1 MRMREDAWQS
11 ESDRH
16 KRVAYCCGKDEC
28 VVEGEERRL
37 REGDGGR
44 TAPPHLHA
52 YNKVTSFKC
61 CRNLLAACAT
71 PASRLPLGEVSAL
84 KTGRRGGHGSKV
96 VRGDRLAI

>member
-37 REGDGGR
+37 REGEGGGQRRLTYTR
-44 TAPPHLHA
+44 TT
-52 YNKVTSFKC
+52 K
-61 CRNLLAACAT
+61 
-71 PASRLPLGEVSAL
+71 
-84 KTGRRGGHGSKV
+84 
-96 VRGDRLAI
+96 

>member
-1 MRMREDAWQS
+1 MREDAWQS

-28 VVEGEERRL
+28 VVEGEERGERL
-37 REGDGGR
+37 GGR
-44 TAPPHLHA
+44 TALPHLHA

-71 PASRLPLGEVSAL
+71 PAYRSCLWPE
-84 KTGRRGGHGSKV
+84 
-96 VRGDRLAI
+96 